1 MLWLEHISYPWD
13 EGSANYTETV
23 SRFANSEPHP
33 RSPAYVLHFQ
43 SDWELCCWVPHIF
56 LSNWNRH
63 SQDKRCLRILLTSIC
78 HCLVIVLKTPF
89 FFFLKSFF
97 QFPFNY
103 RIHTCEKVFLLLFQG
118 FFLLPGI
125 CLILK
130 FIFTS
135 KTFFFFLY
143 NHLISKLLFCNHMCW
158 YSSSSS
164 IFNAY

>member
-89 FFFLKSFF
+89 FFFFWKVSFNF
-97 QFPFNY
+97 HLIIEFILVRRYFY
-103 RIHTCEKVFLLLFQG
+103 YFSRDFFYCLVFVWSWNLF
-118 FFLLPGI
+118 LHP
-125 CLILK
+125 K
-130 FIFTS
+130 P
-135 KTFFFFLY
+135 FFF
-143 NHLISKLLFCNHMCW
+143 
-158 YSSSSS
+158 S
-164 IFNAY
+164 I